1 MLDDQK
7 ELHEQVSAQE
17 ESHQNALSL
26 IATLNGDT
34 RNLTQSI
41 SDKDCSITQIESD
54 MRKFSQANL
63 EDEQINNDIINE
75 RLQLE
80 YKLKPYEDDVRDKEA
95 DLSALN
101 EQIKSN
107 SNTLSHLRVD
117 LDSGKIKVKQAK
129 QQLASLVRECSE
141 KEGVLA
147 SLESKLFIGNDSALN
162 CIGDYHALKTRLRSI
177 SEEFLGDKE
186 RKHLMTR
193 SDDKRLNSITDK
205 TNALKLIV
213 EQKRKTHAKDMNRL
227 NREYAVLVKVRK
239 FSSCDTVIHCTEY
252 LLTC

>member
-26 IATLNGDT
+26 IATLNGDI

-41 SDKDCSITQIESD
+41 SEKDCSITQIECD
-54 MRKFSQANL
+54 MRKYSQANL

-80 YKLKPYEDDVRDKEA
+80 YRLKPYEDDVRDKET
-95 DLSALN
+95 DLAGLN
-101 EQIKSN
+101 EQIKCN

-117 LDSGKIKVKQAK
+117 LDSAKIKVKQAK
-129 QQLASLVRECSE
+129 QQLASLVRDSSE
-141 KEGVLA
+141 KEVALA
-147 SLESKLFIGNDSALN
+147 TLEGKLFIGNDSALN

-177 SEEFLGDKE
+177 SEEFLGDKG
-186 RKHLMTR
+186 RKHLMAR
-193 SDDKRLNSITDK
+193 SDDKMLNSITEK
-205 TNALKLIV
+205 ANALTLIV

-227 NREYAVLVKVRK
+227 NREYAVLVKVSNP
-239 FSSCDTVIHCTEY
+239 FSCDNVIHCTQY